1 MFGKNPRL
9 DFEIFAALAVK
20 AVLLTALYYI
30 CFGPSHQIRVD
41 AQKIDQHLFSSPSP
55 TTSR

>member
-1 MFGKNPRL
+1 MSGKNPRL
-9 DFEIFAALAVK
+9 GFEIFTALTVK
-20 AVLLTALYYI
+20 AVLLTALYYV

-55 TTSR
+55 TAIR